1 MKKEKKQLNKQ
12 VDKQS
17 NKQSVKKR
25 IIEISNKIRIKKEG
39 ENNVNNFNYFK
50 PDDIMIILNPL
61 LKEYNLI
68 TIFQMEFNVEKDM
81 YGGVLIIDDCDED
94 KSVIYYFDIPLTIM
108 ERMSQAQ
115 NAGATMTYCKRYMLM
130 NAFNIADN
138 NLDPDKGTGRPVSKS
153 VNKSVNRPVSKSV
166 NRLIEENNIVQFEKV
181 KKIIGQIKDTN
192 SLIEYS
198 KNLPTSKLFNEKQK
212 KELQELI
219 SSQVDNLNN

>member
-12 VDKQS
+12 ADKHADKQAD
-17 NKQSVKKR
+17 KQQVGQSVKKR

-39 ENNVNNFNYFK
+39 ENSVNNFNYFK

-68 TIFQMEFNVEKDM
+68 TIFQMEFNIEKNM
-81 YGGVLIIDDCDED
+81 YEGVLVIEDCDEN
-94 KSVIYYFDIPLTIM
+94 KPVTYFFNIPLTIM
-108 ERMSQAQ
+108 EGMSQAQ

-138 NLDPDKGTGRPVSKS
+138 NLDPDKGANKP
-153 VNKSVNRPVSKSV
+153 VNKSVNISTEK
-166 NRLIEENNIVQFEKV
+166 NNIEKFETV
-181 KKIIGQIKDTN
+181 KKMIGQMKNVDA
-192 SLIEYS
+192 LIEYS
-198 KNLPTSKLFNEKQK
+198 KNLSTSKLFNTKQK
-212 KELQELI
+212 KELQGLV